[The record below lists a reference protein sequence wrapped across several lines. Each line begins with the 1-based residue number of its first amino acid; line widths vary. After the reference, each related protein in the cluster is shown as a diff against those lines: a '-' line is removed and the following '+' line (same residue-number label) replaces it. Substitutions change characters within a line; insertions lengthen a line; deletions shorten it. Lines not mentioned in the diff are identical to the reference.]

1 MSVLTIPL
9 RPSPFRSEFESARAR
24 AVVAAPSRKPVA
36 VFGQL
41 WYRHS
46 WFHIMTLNSSRFPN
60 NGVIPRE
67 FTCEHVPE
75 GHPHRSPPLE
85 WSGVPDNAKS
95 LVLIVEDIDAK
106 DRSTGQRMSEPW
118 VHWVLYNIPPWARE
132 LPAAV
137 TDLPRGTLE
146 GVDDNDEPGYHGP
159 CPPKGDT
166 RHRYF
171 FRLYAL
177 NVKLSEPGG
186 LTKAQIWKHV
196 SKFIA
201 QAELVGTYQRGK
213 PIEDQFQELI
223 G

>member
-1 MSVLTIPL
+1 MKLTSSVFQENGDIPD
-9 RPSPFRSEFESARAR
+9 
-24 AVVAAPSRKPVA
+24 K
-36 VFGQL
+36 
-41 WYRHS
+41 Y
-46 WFHIMTLNSSRFPN
+46 
-60 NGVIPRE
+60 
-67 FTCEHVPE
+67 TCEGGPE
-75 GHPHRSPPLE
+75 GKISPPLA
-85 WSGVPDNAKS
+85 WSDVPAEAKS
-95 LVLIVEDIDAK
+95 LMLIVEDANAVERVEDPIT
-106 DRSTGQRMSEPW
+106 RVTSYVRMNDPW